1 VRSGPRRRADLGAN
15 KWHCLACLAWKRG
28 GMWGSDML
36 LRAFSGLIIARATKF
51 AAGGQSKST
60 FGLPSE
66 YPGEVTTDASRQAAC
81 AYRSNRWINLTLH
94 FSIEPVHTA
103 GQAWRRH
110 SAEHGAASWWPH
122 QPPGR
127 SSEVSVTV
135 QIKVRHV
142 DTHAHR
148 QSPDRHGN
156 DIRHCELSTMRLIC
170 GDRIKARAS

>member
-1 VRSGPRRRADLGAN
+1 MNRNAVTRTQTHTQRAEWSEAESGSGAN

-122 QPPGR
+122 QTSGPFFRG
-127 SSEVSVTV
+127 
-135 QIKVRHV
+135 I
-142 DTHAHR
+142 
-148 QSPDRHGN
+148 
-156 DIRHCELSTMRLIC
+156 
-170 GDRIKARAS
+170 GDRTDQGEACGYPCTQTIT